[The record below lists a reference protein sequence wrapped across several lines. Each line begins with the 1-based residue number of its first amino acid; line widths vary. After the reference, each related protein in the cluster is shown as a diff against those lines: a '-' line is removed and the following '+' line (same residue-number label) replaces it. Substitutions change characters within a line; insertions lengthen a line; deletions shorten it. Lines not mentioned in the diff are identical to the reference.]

1 MLHLKDSHHANQA
14 ASTPSLF
21 TVCRL
26 ESNTWR
32 PTNLQPS
39 PPPKRKKL
47 QVLLLYMNV
56 YEWMDAQLT
65 MSFRG
70 LYFNIFLTRR
80 VCELTNGYLIK
91 ESGKDVSSYM
101 INYSWILFT
110 DTVSMNSDFD
120 HLIVPSSFYAHYKW
134 KINKSRWQKIPEYLL
149 VLTFFPFGNSTLKD
163 HVNVEKL
170 ILKHFKDEINLPLLH
185 LNVRCNWTKPR
196 WRQQLR
202 ESSRRKQEM
211 NQKLILC
218 CNTSA

>member
-1 MLHLKDSHHANQA
+1 
-14 ASTPSLF
+14 
-21 TVCRL
+21 
-26 ESNTWR
+26 
-32 PTNLQPS
+32 
-39 PPPKRKKL
+39 
-47 QVLLLYMNV
+47 MNV
-56 YEWMDAQLT
+56 YEWMDAQLA

-134 KINKSRWQKIPEYLL
+134 KINESRWQKIPEYLL

-163 HVNVEKL
+163 HVDV
-170 ILKHFKDEINLPLLH
+170 
-185 LNVRCNWTKPR
+185 
-196 WRQQLR
+196 
-202 ESSRRKQEM
+202 ESSFLNILRTKSTYLYCIWMWDAIEQNHGEGNNWGNLLGENKKWITNWSFVVIPVRKVTEIISF
-211 NQKLILC
+211 LI
-218 CNTSA
+218 